1 MCNRVALPS
10 DNGFENEMNGG
21 YTMKIWKKNMVAAA
35 VLVTVC
41 AGIYVN
47 WLYTEENAAAS
58 LVDTLD
64 TEKVMSEDA
73 LILSEDMAAIA
84 SGEGVSTTASDY
96 FAAVRL
102 SRQQARDS
110 AVNLLQEAMAYSTD
124 SVGTKD
130 TESAMELED
139 IVQTALSEA
148 QIESLVIA
156 KGYTDCV
163 AYMSGEGISVAV
175 SSPEGG
181 LQQDDVAVIADIVM
195 TQSDYSLDDIRVVEV
210 Q

>member
-1 MCNRVALPS
+1 
-10 DNGFENEMNGG
+10 
-21 YTMKIWKKNMVAAA
+21 MKVWKKNLVAAA

-47 WLYTEENAAAS
+47 WLQTEQNTAAS

-64 TEKVMSEDA
+64 AEKVMSDEM
-73 LILSEDMAAIA
+73 LILEGDMAAIA
-84 SGEGVSTTASDY
+84 AGEPVQTTASDY

-102 SRQQARDS
+102 SRQQARDN

-124 SVGTKD
+124 GSSTKEA
-130 TESAMELED
+130 ESSMELEQ

-148 QIESLVIA
+148 QIESLIIA
-156 KGYTDCV
+156 KGYVDCV
-163 AYMSGEGISVAV
+163 AYMTGEGISVAV
-175 SSPEGG
+175 SAPEGG
-181 LQQDDVAVIADIVM
+181 LQQEDVAVIADIVM
-195 TQSDYSLDDIRVVEV
+195 TQSDYNLDAIRVVEV

>member
-1 MCNRVALPS
+1 
-10 DNGFENEMNGG
+10 
-21 YTMKIWKKNMVAAA
+21 MVAAA

-47 WLYTEENAAAS
+47 WLYTQENTPVD
-58 LVDTLD
+58 LLDTLD
-64 TEKVMSEDA
+64 TEKVMSDDA
-73 LILSEDMAAIA
+73 LVVGEDMAAIMA
-84 SGEGVSTTASDY
+84 GDDVQTTATDY
-96 FAAVRL
+96 FSAVRL

-110 AVNLLQEAMAYSTD
+110 AVNLLQEAMAYSEAD
-124 SVGTKD
+124 GGKEL
-130 TESAMELED
+130 ESAMELEV

-156 KGYTDCV
+156 KGYADCV

-181 LQQDDVAVIADIVM
+181 LRQEDVAVIADIVM
-195 TQSDYSLDDIRVVEV
+195 AQSAYKLDDIRVVEV